1 MRPVPASASDRH
13 YHTPNDA
20 AGHGRQP
27 VVRLAVDNA
36 QTNMAVEII
45 RDPLWNNIRLD
56 PLAFEL
62 IDTPAFQ
69 RLRYV
74 RQLGLAFLVYPGA
87 THSRFEH
94 ALGTYHLA
102 RRTLALFEEQD
113 EFREIDPDEC
123 RLARVAA
130 LLHDI
135 GHYPFS
141 HALEEIGAMHHEDVA
156 RPLILDGEI
165 GNALRRVL
173 GRDAP
178 ERIVAL
184 IRGTSGS
191 PLQGLI
197 SGSIDLYKLDYL
209 RRDAFMCGVS
219 YGEIDVDRLINALT
233 IVRDPVAATP
243 RIGMIEKGL
252 SALESLLFARY
263 QMYRNVYW
271 HHAVRSA
278 TAMYKRLVADALDAG
293 TLDARTLAGFT
304 DEGLLHALGE
314 RSPSPLLSA
323 LRERRLYKRAFECP
337 AAALP
342 PDAGEWIAEDRAL
355 TVAVENALARE
366 LGLREGELLLDYPT
380 KTQMLGLD
388 LLVQRRT
395 GAVRRVTAEGWEG
408 AINLPKLSEELYR
421 SARWLRVYTASRIS
435 IEPARVMRLACASR
449 VEVLARLEGRL
460 LDGV

>member
-1 MRPVPASASDRH
+1 MS
-13 YHTPNDA
+13 
-20 AGHGRQP
+20 
-27 VVRLAVDNA
+27 
-36 QTNMAVEII
+36 VEII

-102 RRTLALFEEQD
+102 RRTLTLFEEQD
-113 EFREIDPDEC
+113 EYSRVGDEEC
-123 RLARVAA
+123 QLIRIAA

-141 HALEEIGAMHHEDVA
+141 HALEEIGAMHHEAVA
-156 RPLILDGEI
+156 RPLICDGEVAD
-165 GNALRRVL
+165 ALRREL
-173 GRDAP
+173 GADAP

-184 IRGTSGS
+184 IRGESES

-197 SGSIDLYKLDYL
+197 SGSIDLDKLDYL

-233 IVRDPVAATP
+233 LVAAPETGEP
-243 RIGMIEKGL
+243 RVGMVEKGL

-278 TAMYKRLVADALDAG
+278 TAMYKRIVADALDTGA
-293 TLDARTLAGFT
+293 LDAHTLAGFT
-304 DEGLLHALGE
+304 DEGLLHAIGQ
-314 RSPSPLLSA
+314 RAPSA
-323 LRERRLYKRAFECP
+323 LLARLRQRQLYKRAFECP
-337 AAALP
+337 AADLGG
-342 PDAGEWIAEDRAL
+342 DAGEWIADDRAL
-355 TVAVENALARE
+355 AVAVEDALARE
-366 LGLREGELLLDYPT
+366 VGLQPGELLLDYPT

-388 LLVQRRT
+388 LLVQRPY
-395 GAVRRVTAEGWEG
+395 GEVRRVTAAGWEG
-408 AINLPKLSEELYR
+408 AINLPKLSDELYH
-421 SARWLRVYTASRIS
+421 SARWLRVYTS
-435 IEPARVMRLACASR
+435 VRLAIDPNKVIALASLSGAE
-449 VEVLARLEGRL
+449 VERRIEEEGRL
-460 LDGV
+460 L

>member
-1 MRPVPASASDRH
+1 MS
-13 YHTPNDA
+13 
-20 AGHGRQP
+20 
-27 VVRLAVDNA
+27 
-36 QTNMAVEII
+36 VEII

-56 PLAFEL
+56 PLSFEL

-102 RRTLALFEEQD
+102 RRTLALFEEQS
-113 EFREIDPDEC
+113 EFGAVGRDAC
-123 RLARVAA
+123 TLLRVAA

-141 HALEEIGAMHHEDVA
+141 HALEEIGALHHEEVA
-156 RPLILDGEI
+156 RPLICDGEV
-165 GNALRRVL
+165 ADVL
-173 GRDAP
+173 KRELGPDAP
-178 ERIVAL
+178 DRIVSL
-184 IRGTSGS
+184 IRGDSDN

-197 SGSIDLYKLDYL
+197 SGSIDLDKLDYL

-233 IVRDPVAATP
+233 LLRDPETAELRV
-243 RIGMIEKGL
+243 GMIEKGL
-252 SALESLLFARY
+252 SALESLLFAKY

-293 TLDARTLAGFT
+293 ALDARTLAAYT
-304 DEGLLHALGE
+304 DEGLLHNLRERAPSAL
-314 RSPSPLLSA
+314 LHA

-337 AAALP
+337 AAQLA
-342 PDAGEWIAEDRAL
+342 PDVGEWIADDRAL
-355 TVAVENALARE
+355 TIAVENALALE
-366 LGLREGELLLDYPT
+366 LGLSPGEVLLDYPV

-388 LLVQRRT
+388 MLVQRAD
-395 GAVRRVTAEGWEG
+395 GEVRRLTASGWEGEG
-408 AINLPKLSEELYR
+408 AINLPKLSEEFYR
-421 SARWLRVYTASRIS
+421 SARWLRVYTHER
-435 IEPARVMRLACASR
+435 RVIPREA
-449 VEVLARLEGRL
+449 VLALVSQPADEIRGAIAAGTPL
-460 LDGV
+460 L